1 MDSPSLAAE
10 SSPAPP
16 MTDTRSAVRAPSLLI
31 PLVLLWLGGA
41 ALRLTILAVP
51 PVIPLIHDDL
61 HLSQTQVGI
70 LTGLP
75 SLLFAFAAVPGSLL
89 IARTGAVA
97 ALVVGLTL
105 NAIGGALRGAMNDV
119 MWLYAM
125 TVVMGIGVAIMQ
137 VTMPPTV
144 RTWAP
149 QRIGFATAVYTN
161 GLLIGET
168 LPVALMIPLTL
179 PLVGTWQWGFV
190 FWSVP
195 VAIIAALVLLLAPR
209 ATATTAVRRRWWP
222 DWNDSLIW
230 RLGIM
235 LGTINAMYFG
245 TNAFLPGYL
254 TYTGHPELIS
264 AALTALNVGQ
274 LPASFILLAVAQRL
288 EMKSWPFVA
297 SGVLC
302 LTAIAGI
309 VFGSGIWIVL
319 AAGLVGFAA
328 AFILIMA
335 LALPPLLA
343 APDDVHR
350 LTAAMFT
357 ISYAV
362 AVVVPVLSGAT
373 WDMSGI
379 PASAF
384 MPIAVCAILLM
395 VLAPAINRLRRW
407 NG

>member
-1 MDSPSLAAE
+1 
-10 SSPAPP
+10 
-16 MTDTRSAVRAPSLLI
+16 MTDTSGSAVRAQSILVPLL
-31 PLVLLWLGGA
+31 LLWLAGN

-89 IARTGAVA
+89 IARTGVLA
-97 ALVVGLTL
+97 ALAIGLLL
-105 NAIGGALRGAMNDV
+105 NAAGSALRGAINDV
-119 MWLYAM
+119 LWLYAM
-125 TVVMGIGVAIMQ
+125 TIAMGVGVAIMQ
-137 VTMPPTV
+137 VSMPPAV
-144 RTWAP
+144 RAWAP

-195 VAIIAALVLLLAPR
+195 VAIIAAMVLLMAPR
-209 ATATTAVRRRWWP
+209 TASSAPVSRRWWP
-222 DWNDSLIW
+222 DWNDPLIW

-235 LGTINAMYFG
+235 LGTVNAMYFG
-245 TNAFLPGYL
+245 TNAFLPDYL
-254 TYTGHPELIS
+254 THTGHRELIS
-264 AALTALNVGQ
+264 AGLTALNVGQ
-274 LPASFILLAVAQRL
+274 LPGSFILLAVAQRL
-288 EMKSWPFVA
+288 QMKAWPFIA
-297 SGVLC
+297 AGALC
-302 LTAIAGI
+302 LAATAGI
-309 VFGSGIWIVL
+309 IFGSGYMIVFS
-319 AAGLVGFAA
+319 AGLMGFSA
-328 AFILIMA
+328 AFILILA

-343 APDDVHR
+343 EPDDVHR

-362 AVVVPVLSGAT
+362 AVIVPILSGAT
-373 WDMSGI
+373 WDLTHI

-384 MPIAVCAILLM
+384 MPIALCGILLM
-395 VLAPAINRLRRW
+395 VLAPGIGHLRRR
-407 NG
+407 

>member
-1 MDSPSLAAE
+1 
-10 SSPAPP
+10 
-16 MTDTRSAVRAPSLLI
+16 MTDTSAVRAQPILI
-31 PLVLLWLGGA
+31 PLLLLWLAGA

-97 ALVVGLTL
+97 ALVVGLAL
-105 NAIGGALRGAMNDV
+105 NAIGSGLRGAVNDV
-119 MWLYAM
+119 LWLYAM
-125 TVVMGIGVAIMQ
+125 TIVMGVGVAIMQ

-149 QRIGFATAVYTN
+149 HRIGFATAVYTN

-179 PLVGTWQWGFV
+179 PLVGTWQWGFA

-195 VAIIAALVLLLAPR
+195 VAIIAVLVLLLAPR
-209 ATATTAVRRRWWP
+209 ATATAAVRRRWWP
-222 DWNDSLIW
+222 DWHDPLIW

-235 LGTINAMYFG
+235 LGTVNAMYFG
-245 TNAFLPGYL
+245 TNAFLPDYL
-254 TYTGHPELIS
+254 THIGHPELIS

-274 LPASFILLAVAQRL
+274 LPGSFILLAVAQRL
-288 EMKSWPFVA
+288 EMKAWPFVA
-297 SGVLC
+297 AGALC
-302 LTAIAGI
+302 LIATAGI
-309 VFGSGIWIVL
+309 VFGSGDWIVA
-319 AAGLVGFAA
+319 AAGLIGFAA

-362 AVVVPVLSGAT
+362 AVVVPVLSGAS
-373 WDMSGI
+373 WDLTGI

-384 MPIAVCAILLM
+384 MPTALCAILLM
-395 VLAPAINRLRRW
+395 ALAPAIGRLRRW
-407 NG
+407 SG